1 MFERFKRIWNRKE
14 SRAGQIITANSKNA
28 IWTKNN
34 AKAFAEEGY
43 QRNVIAYQAINK
55 IADSVASVPLMLMR
69 KDQEITEHP
78 VLALLDRPNPM
89 QSGVEFMRAHVGF
102 FKIAGNA
109 YMERV
114 VANNTPRELY
124 TLRPDRMKVIPGDG
138 GFPRGYVYKMGQHT
152 VTWDWDFEGS
162 DIRHFKT
169 FHPLDDWYGMSPL
182 EPGAYSVDQHN
193 ELMAWIQSMLQN
205 GAFPSGALESGSET
219 GLTEDQYDRLKAQID
234 EQNTGSVNA
243 GRTLLLEGGLK
254 WTQMG
259 LSPDQMSAIEN
270 KHSSARDVSLALG
283 VPPLLLNIPGD
294 GTYSNYK
301 EARLA
306 LYEETSIPL
315 IELICDEMNNWLVPM
330 YGDNLRLVPDID
342 SIPAIAEKRREMWSM
357 ADSSQEL
364 TINEKREIKGF
375 DSVDGGDTIMVQSSL
390 IPLDM
395 ATMPYEPEP
404 EPINDEDEDDL
415 VEDLGADDLKALA
428 YGPTDRS

>member
-1 MFERFKRIWNRKE
+1 MFERIKRIWNRKE
-14 SRAGQIITANSKNA
+14 SRAGQIVTASSKNA

-34 AKAFAEEGY
+34 ARAFAEEGY

-69 KDQEITEHP
+69 RDEEIAEHP
-78 VLALLDRPNPM
+78 LLSLLDRPNPV
-89 QSGVEFMRAHVGF
+89 QSGIEFMRAHVGF

-114 VANNTPRELY
+114 TANGTPRELY
-124 TLRPDRMKVIPGDG
+124 TLRPDRMKVIPGDS
-138 GFPRGYVYKMGQHT
+138 GFPKGYVYKVGQNA
-152 VTWDWDFEGS
+152 VAWDWEFDGS

-169 FHPLDDWYGMSPL
+169 FNPLDDWYGLSPL
-182 EPGAYSVDQHN
+182 EPGAYSIDQHN
-193 ELMAWIQSMLQN
+193 ELMAWIQSLVQN
-205 GAFPSGALESGSET
+205 GTMPSGALESSSE
-219 GLTEDQYDRLKAQID
+219 GLTDEQYERLKAQID
-234 EQNTGSVNA
+234 EQYSGAANA
-243 GRTLLLEGGLK
+243 GRPMLLEGGLK

-270 KHSSARDVSLALG
+270 KHSAARDVSLAIG

-315 IELICDEMNNWLVPM
+315 IELICDELNNWIVPM

-342 SIPAIAEKRREMWSM
+342 AIPAIAEKRREVWSM

-375 DSVDGGDTIMVQSSL
+375 DAIDGGDAIMVQSSL
-390 IPLDM
+390 IPLEL
-395 ATMPYEPEP
+395 ATMPFEPEQLP
-404 EPINDEDEDDL
+404 RGLDDEE
-415 VEDLGADDLKALA
+415 LKALA
-428 YGPTDRS
+428 YGPSERS